1 MKHYDV
7 IVIGSGG
14 GSKITRPAANLGLKV
29 AIIDKGKLGGTC
41 LNHGCI
47 PSKMLI
53 HSADLMAELEDLDR
67 FNLSL
72 KALPK
77 PSFSKLIER
86 VNGVIDKE
94 SASIEPLYHK
104 HPNIDY
110 YKEFATFVGKKTVQ
124 VGSKT
129 ITGDKIF
136 IATGARPHIPDIKG
150 IENVPY
156 QTYFEALRA
165 KKQPKSLIVVG
176 GGYIATELGYFF
188 GMLGTKVE
196 FVVRSE
202 MLKNEDKEISKAF
215 EASFSKRFIVHKKVK
230 PVSVSYKEGVFRL
243 SCDSPGKKKKIL
255 KAEGLL
261 IATGVMS
268 ATRDLGLEKAGV
280 KVDER
285 GFIEVDSKLKTS
297 AKGIYAFGD
306 CIGKHLFR
314 HSANFQG
321 EYLFKTYFQKGK
333 KRPIDYPPMPHAV
346 FSNPQI
352 GSVGFTEEALKA
364 SKKPYIVGKAFY
376 KNSAMGMAL
385 RSEEGFVKLL
395 FDKRSKKLIGAH
407 IIGFDAASL
416 IHMPIAYMNMKASLE
431 DMLKTIYVHPALPEV
446 IRNAARDARGKLA

>member
-53 HSADLMAELEDLDR
+53 HSADLMAECKELDR
-67 FNLSL
+67 FNLAL
-72 KALPK
+72 KTLPK
-77 PSFSKLIER
+77 PAFSKLIER
-86 VNGVIDKE
+86 VSGVIDKE
-94 SASIEPLYHK
+94 SESIAPLYDK

-110 YKEFATFVGKKTVQ
+110 YKEQATFIGKKTLQ
-124 VGSKT
+124 VGKEQ

-136 IATGARPHIPDIKG
+136 IATGARPYVPNIKG
-150 IENVPY
+150 LQDVPY
-156 QTYFEALRA
+156 QTYFEALRN

-196 FVVRSE
+196 FIVRSQ
-202 MLKNEDKEISKAF
+202 MLKNEDGEVSKAF
-215 EASFSKRFIVHKKVK
+215 ESSFSKRFTVHKKMQ
-230 PVSVSYKEGVFRL
+230 PTSVSYKEGTFSL
-243 SCDSPGKKKKIL
+243 TCEGPDKKKKTL

-261 IATGVMS
+261 IATGVEP
-268 ATRDLGLEKAGV
+268 ATQNLGLEKAGIE
-280 KVDER
+280 VDRR
-285 GFIEVDSKLKTS
+285 GFIQVDSRLKTS
-297 AKGIYAFGD
+297 AKSIYAFGD
-306 CIGKHLFR
+306 CIGKYLFR

-321 EYLFKTYFQKGK
+321 EYLFKTQFQKGR
-333 KRPIDYPPMPHAV
+333 KRPIEYAPMPHAV
-346 FSNPQI
+346 FSNPQVA
-352 GSVGFTEEALKA
+352 GVGFTEEALKA

-395 FDKRSKKLIGAH
+395 FDKKTKKLVGAH
-407 IIGFDAASL
+407 IIGFDAATML
-416 IHMPIAYMNMKASLE
+416 HMPIAYMNMGAQLN
-431 DMLKTIYVHPALPEV
+431 DMLNTIYVHPALPEV
-446 IRNAARDARGKLA
+446 IRNAARAAKEQLG